1 MNYYENKTKLIKKL
15 NLKKINLQANIT
27 YYSKFEN
34 ITNVLVFIYLPI
46 FLINNK
52 FWRQTLKLILQYFKK
67 TYKNNNITKF
77 YKNIFPKF

>member
-34 ITNVLVFIYLPI
+34 ITNVLVFIYLTI
-46 FLINNK
+46 SLINNK
-52 FWRQTLKLILQYFKK
+52 F
-67 TYKNNNITKF
+67 
-77 YKNIFPKF
+77 